1 MIYSMEMTRNN
12 AAKLLIDAKRIKS
25 KTSVDDIMILTDN
38 MIKWGQK
45 YQRSQI
51 RNYGQF

>member
-1 MIYSMEMTRNN
+1 MIYFMEMTRNN

-38 MIKWGQK
+38 MIKRGQK
-45 YQRSQI
+45 ISTI
-51 RNYGQF
+51 KN